1 MLMVSLDQVLRL
13 RPSLPV
19 PILRML
25 FSITRCFCCCSE
37 NPSQDLS
44 GINMINALVKTP
56 SLLGTRAL
64 YKCTLPKHP
73 PRRHPLMDR
82 VPSGLRYTLLV
93 FSVSLLKNG
102 PLMLSMPPVV
112 CSTLRSSSKFHMA
125 VSGKHS
131 VVIPSSLPAGQY
143 LLRAEIVS
151 QRSLQP
157 PNVMTNMTT
166 DCPSCSFNLPWCS
179 ILHW

>member
-13 RPSLPV
+13 QPSLPV

-25 FSITRCFCCCSE
+25 FSITRCFCCSE
-37 NPSQDLS
+37 NPSQVLN
-44 GINMINALVKTP
+44 GTNMINALVKIP
-56 SLLGTRAL
+56 SLLDTRAL

-82 VPSGLRYTLLV
+82 VPSGPRYILLV
-93 FSVSLLKNG
+93 LSMSPLNNG
-102 PLMLSMPPVV
+102 LLMLSMPMVV
-112 CSTLRSSSKFHMA
+112 CSALRSLSKFHMT

-131 VVIPSSLPAGQY
+131 VIIPSSLPAGQY

-151 QRSLQP
+151 QISLQP
-157 PNVMTNMTT
+157 LNVMTNMTT

>member
-1 MLMVSLDQVLRL
+1 VTISPGTNITYV
-13 RPSLPV
+13 
-19 PILRML
+19 I
-25 FSITRCFCCCSE
+25 FITRYFCCSE
-37 NPSQDLS
+37 NPSQVLS

-56 SLLGTRAL
+56 SLLDTRAL

-93 FSVSLLKNG
+93 FSMLPLNNG
-102 PLMLSMPPVV
+102 PLMLSMPTMV
-112 CSTLRSSSKFHMA
+112 CDTLRSSSKFHMA
-125 VSGKHS
+125 ISGKHS
-131 VVIPSSLPAGQY
+131 VIIPSSLSAGQY

-151 QRSLQP
+151 RRWLQP
-157 PNVMTNMTT
+157 PNAMTNVTI